1 MPVSPPLRPAIAI
14 ALLAGLALAGC
25 SRPALPF
32 VSGRY
37 AVTAPD
43 GGETY
48 CASRIRRERGGVVE
62 FRDARNDAWVS
73 VPGATV
79 RELSAD
85 EFRACL
91 AR

>member
-1 MPVSPPLRPAIAI
+1 MSLSPSLRPAIA
-14 ALLAGLALAGC
+14 LVLFAGLVAAGC

-37 AVTAPD
+37 AVNGPD
-43 GGETY
+43 GGEAW
-48 CASRIRRERGGVVE
+48 CATRIRRERGGVVE
-62 FRDARNDAWVS
+62 FRDARSDAWVS

-79 RELSAD
+79 RELTAE

>member
-1 MPVSPPLRPAIAI
+1 MPVSPSLRPAFALV
-14 ALLAGLALAGC
+14 LLAGLVAAGC

-37 AVTAPD
+37 AVTGPD
-43 GGETY
+43 GGEPY

-73 VPGATV
+73 IPGATV
-79 RELSAD
+79 RELSAE